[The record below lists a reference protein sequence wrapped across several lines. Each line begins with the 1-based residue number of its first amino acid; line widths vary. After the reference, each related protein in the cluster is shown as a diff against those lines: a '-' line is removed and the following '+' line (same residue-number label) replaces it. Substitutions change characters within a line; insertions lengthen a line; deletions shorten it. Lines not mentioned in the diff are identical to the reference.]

1 MAEPCRLTGCAE
13 GGTASETSASDGG
26 AATAVPLQADAPNPA
41 RSLMGAIAKGVSC
54 GSRRRKDARC
64 ASGSQQ
70 FALLPM
76 CLATGAPDSHA

>member
-1 MAEPCRLTGCAE
+1 MLNLAGSRRAE

-41 RSLMGAIAKGVSC
+41 RSLMGAIAKGVMLQQEKE
-54 GSRRRKDARC
+54 RRQVCIWLSA
-64 ASGSQQ
+64 

-76 CLATGAPDSHA
+76 CLATAAPDIHA